1 MIPLGVLARW
11 SKLVEVFMTQRFPER
26 SVKHVEFWAG
36 CSRLPR
42 VDTGPLLSNRCAWP
56 VFNSV
61 LFLFSV
67 SFSCFMG
74 GSIRD
79 GNDERNEKNEG
90 KKERNEK

>member
-1 MIPLGVLARW
+1 M
-11 SKLVEVFMTQRFPER
+11 
-26 SVKHVEFWAG
+26 KHVVFRAG

-42 VDTGPLLSNRCAWP
+42 VDTGQLLSNIEWP

-61 LFLFSV
+61 LFLFAV